1 MPDITPQFLRDKILE
16 RQRMIDAL
24 RFEINAIAEEHIAD
38 FHFLSHKIST
48 EWICD
53 DSPVGMCV
61 FELDREGRTLNCRYC
76 GEPEERK

>member
-1 MPDITPQFLRDKILE
+1 MTDITPKMLREQIIDK
-16 RQRMIDAL
+16 QRRINLL
-24 RFEINAIAEEHIAD
+24 RFEINAIAENYIDD
-38 FHFLSHKIST
+38 FSFLKYKIST

-76 GEPEERK
+76 NEPEERK